1 MDMKKTLILFCMI
14 AMSSVAMAQ
23 YRDVKLPPETPR
35 SRYHDSDLADK
46 GFWTAGEFFGG
57 STLSSE
63 FPCAQF
69 LQLTWTAG
77 YRFNQYIRIG
87 AGLGAKVY
95 VNNGPKLRAY
105 DSNWT
110 APFFVNA
117 RGNFMA
123 QEDRGFSPYWSM
135 NVGYVVKDGFFMS
148 PTLGIRY
155 GAMRSDFLLGIS
167 YSLNRI
173 DNWPTVDKFTHSLM
187 LVLGYEY

>member
-1 MDMKKTLILFCMI
+1 MI

-46 GFWTAGEFFGG
+46 GFWTAG
-57 STLSSE
+57 
-63 FPCAQF
+63 
-69 LQLTWTAG
+69 

-87 AGLGAKVY
+87 AGLGGKVY

-187 LVLGYEY
+187 LTLGYEY